1 MPRPRRHTC
10 ASCYRTFESAAFYGA
25 DRTYCCASCASRH
38 LCTCLIEVDLADD
51 GVDGL
56 SLPFASEPVER
67 IDSARVAVR

>member
-1 MPRPRRHTC
+1 MPRSPRHTC
-10 ASCYRTFESAAFYGA
+10 ASCYRSFESAAFYRA

-38 LCTCLIEVDLADD
+38 LCICLIEMDLADD

-67 IDSARVAVR
+67 TDSVRIAVR